1 MNVTADSAAELVD
14 SLASTLEGSIE
25 QVQTEDNLDRVTNV
39 LEDVVGLLEE
49 GNFTVDESVREHCV
63 YGLVIAF
70 SSVYT
75 CINYTHTC
83 NSSCPEIICI
93 PT

>member
-49 GNFTVDESVREHCV
+49 GSFTVDESVREHCV
-63 YGLVIAF
+63 CMGLLLPLP
-70 SSVYT
+70 VYT
-75 CINYTHTC
+75 HV
-83 NSSCPEIICI
+83 
-93 PT
+93 